1 MSGGSGLSGSNP
13 DPLTF
18 FLLYRHPGRRPE
30 HGDGFPIEGLV
41 LSINKAHVPRIRRES
56 WKTIRIRESEG
67 ILRHPPDDN
76 DDDQDGRGVG
86 ETKAPR
92 HLGDGSAAG
101 ALVALTV

>member
-67 ILRHPPDDN
+67 TSVILQMITMMIRAEGVSGKPKRLDTWET
-76 DDDQDGRGVG
+76 DQ
-86 ETKAPR
+86 
-92 HLGDGSAAG
+92 LL
-101 ALVALTV
+101 ALWCP